1 MSLMS
6 MSIIIQYLLKV
17 TWNKQM
23 FHGLVGKMGNNH
35 DYLIVI
41 CTLQFY
47 RHDEF
52 IVSVTEH
59 MRM

>member
-1 MSLMS
+1 
-6 MSIIIQYLLKV
+6 MSIILQYLLKV
-17 TWNKQM
+17 TWNIFYFQQM
-23 FHGLVGKMGNNH
+23 FHWFVGKMGNNH
-35 DYLIVI
+35 DYLTEI